1 MTEHDDLERRLSA
14 RLDARAAE
22 VRATPDT
29 ADLLGRVRR
38 RSRRR
43 QQVLGGALAVAL
55 AAGPVIGFQVGRDA
69 PNDERASIVSDDDAA
84 SDESGDGG
92 ADRATEDVAAAGS
105 PVPSAADPTSSFRED
120 YGDGFGYGGYGQPM
134 ERVGVVDSEGVTIRL
149 FRTTFDTP
157 DFGNPTWEPPVGCFP
172 TGSYVAEASTSDMVG
187 LVSGEAYGLN
197 ATEGVV
203 QPVGHAEGDPH
214 WVAVGVTPATSVTVE
229 FPDGRTVAAPVV
241 DGVFTAAT
249 AADVADSKALV
260 EPRAIV
266 TADGVRTEIRAWSGQ
281 VDADEDFYRQCEPP
295 PPALPPAG
303 EQPADPDAA
312 RDEIVAAYTAG
323 YGGGEGRLDAF
334 VDPETLAPVLEAL
347 DESES
352 FDQYRGRIRA
362 LVGEIVFDS
371 PTHAFLFYD
380 LDPVLSD
387 RIGEAVLTDRG
398 WKVAN
403 DTICSDVALAGV
415 RC

>member
-1 MTEHDDLERRLSA
+1 MTEDDDLERRLSA
-14 RLDARAAE
+14 RLEAQAAA
-22 VRATPDT
+22 VHASPDT
-29 ADLLGRVRR
+29 ADLLGRVRH

-43 QQVLGGALAVAL
+43 QQMLGGALAVAL
-55 AAGPVIGFQVGRDA
+55 AAGPVIGFQVGRDG

-92 ADRATEDVAAAGS
+92 ADRTTEDFAPAGAPISDAANRS
-105 PVPSAADPTSSFRED
+105 SSFSGD
-120 YGDGFGYGGYGQPM
+120 YGYGFGYGGYGQPM

-157 DFGNPTWEPPVGCFP
+157 DFGNPTWEPPAGCFP
-172 TGSYVAEASTSDMVG
+172 TGSFIAEASTTDMVG
-187 LVSGEAYGLN
+187 LVSGETFGLESI
-197 ATEGVV
+197 EGVV
-203 QPVGHAEGDPH
+203 QLIGHAEGDAH
-214 WVAVGVTPATSVTVE
+214 WLAVGVTAATSVAVE
-229 FPDGRTVAAPVV
+229 FPDGRTVAAQVV
-241 DGVFTAAT
+241 DGVFTAA
-249 AADVADSKALV
+249 APADVEGPSVPV

-266 TADGVRTEIRAWSGQ
+266 IADGVRSEIRAWSGQ

-312 RDEIVAAYTAG
+312 RAEIMEAYAVGYAG
-323 YGGGEGRLDAF
+323 GDGQLDAF
-334 VDPETLAPVLEAL
+334 ADPDALGPVFEAL

-352 FDQYRGRIRA
+352 FDAYRGQIRA
-362 LVGEIVFDS
+362 IVGDVVFDS

-380 LDPVLSD
+380 LEPVVSG

-403 DTICSDVALAGV
+403 ETICSDVSMAGV
-415 RC
+415 QC